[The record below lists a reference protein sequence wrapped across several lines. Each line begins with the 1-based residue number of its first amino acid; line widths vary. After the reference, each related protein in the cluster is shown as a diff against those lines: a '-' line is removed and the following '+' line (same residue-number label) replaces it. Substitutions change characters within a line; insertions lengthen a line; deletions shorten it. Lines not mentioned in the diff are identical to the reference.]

1 MESSQIEPKP
11 DLEDGIGDH
20 VGVLVGALVLGVDAE
35 EEGGHAEEEEE
46 HDGGLHGFPGGG
58 GWDIAEEP
66 YQIISNDSFFYFH
79 LL

>member
-35 EEGGHAEEEEE
+35 EEGGHSQEEEQ
-46 HDGGLHGFPGGG
+46 HHRGLHPLPLR
-58 GWDIAEEP
+58 E
-66 YQIISNDSFFYFH
+66 
-79 LL
+79 